1 MSTLYQQQQRSFIMS
16 SFYNK
21 SSKDD
26 VLKNLN
32 VLIDDLCR
40 SGGSV
45 NSNVEFQYDDIE
57 GIGIFSKAD
66 ITKGSVIVNVPYK
79 KCISVESLMR
89 NDIMRSIITDNPG
102 LLDYPDEI
110 LAIGLMY
117 SYKFIDVDINDD
129 IESQCEWIKHVKTLP
144 RTFNTTLYWSE
155 SELDELKYNNVFHL
169 TKLMKN
175 QMKNDWQ
182 GLHLS
187 LVDQY
192 PEFLSHATL
201 ELYMWALTVVYSR
214 AVGIQRHNKY
224 DRIIPPV
231 LDMANHSPNAGTEAA
246 DTLVF
251 DTQSDELRL
260 VSFSDV
266 ETKDECFAVYG
277 VYPNAKLAFTYGFVA
292 LNNPHRA
299 IDVWTKV
306 TPTSYEAQ
314 RKQEIL
320 QSNELTYNQT
330 YDFVGTIRDN
340 YISPAL
346 LATIR
351 IIQINDVEEL
361 SKAANAFKGQIIST
375 RNEAATYASLKNLIL
390 AKMHVEQ
397 AESDK
402 KKLGEMLLDGV
413 NLDNRLLIAII
424 IRSEEREL
432 YSSILALVD
441 TLNLKLESEGDLYI
455 PPDSPDF

>member
-1 MSTLYQQQQRSFIMS
+1 MSEF
-16 SFYNK
+16 NK
-21 SSKDD
+21 NDI
-26 VLKNLN
+26 LKNLN
-32 VLIDDLCR
+32 DLIDDL
-40 SGGSV
+40 SSNGGNV
-45 NSNVEFQYDDIE
+45 NKDVEFEYDDVE
-57 GIGIFSKAD
+57 GIGIFSKVN
-66 ITKGSVIVNVPYK
+66 ITKNSIIVSVPYN
-79 KCISVESLMR
+79 KCISVELIMNSLLKQ
-89 NDIMRSIITDNPG
+89 IIIDNPG
-102 LLDYPDEI
+102 LLNYPDEI

-117 SYKFIDVDINDD
+117 SYKFIDIIDITND
-129 IESQCEWIKHVKTLP
+129 IENQCSWVKHTKTLP
-144 RTFNTTLYWSE
+144 KSFNTTLFWT
-155 SELDELKYNNVFHL
+155 ELELEELKYNNIYHL

-175 QMKNDWQ
+175 QMKNDWE

-187 LVDQY
+187 LVEQY
-192 PEFLSHATL
+192 PEFLSHCTL
-201 ELYMWALTVVYSR
+201 DLYMWALTVVYSR
-214 AVGIQRHNKY
+214 AVGIQRYNKY

-246 DTLVF
+246 DTLVYN
-251 DTQSDELRL
+251 QQNDELRL
-260 VSFSDV
+260 VSFCDI
-266 ETKDECFAVYG
+266 EAGDEIFAVYG
-277 VYPNAKLAFTYGFVA
+277 VYPNAKLAFTYGFVV

-314 RKQEIL
+314 KKQQL
-320 QSNELTYNQT
+320 LNSNELTYNQT

-340 YISPAL
+340 YISPGL

-351 IIQINDVEEL
+351 IIQINDEDEL
-361 SKAANAFKGQIIST
+361 SNADKAFKGQIISK

-402 KKLGEMLLDGV
+402 KTLGEMLLDGIS
-413 NLDNRLLIAII
+413 LDNRLLIAII

-441 TLNLKLESEGDLYI
+441 SLILKLESEGDLYI

>member
-1 MSTLYQQQQRSFIMS
+1 MS
-16 SFYNK
+16 SFN
-21 SSKDD
+21 SSNM
-26 VLKNLN
+26 LKNLN
-32 VLIDDLCR
+32 ELIDDLCKN
-40 SGGSV
+40 GGSI

-57 GIGIFSKAD
+57 GIGIFSNSND
-66 ITKGSVIVNVPYK
+66 VSKGSIIVSVPYK
-79 KCISVESLMR
+79 KCISIEL
-89 NDIMRSIITDNPG
+89 IINSPLKIIINDNPG

-117 SYKFIDVDINDD
+117 SYKFIDINDINDD
-129 IESQCEWIKHVKTLP
+129 IYNQCSWIKHIKTLP
-144 RTFNTTLYWSE
+144 KTFNTTLYWSDN
-155 SELDELKYNNVFHL
+155 ELDELKYNNVYHL

-187 LVDQY
+187 LVEKY

-214 AVGIQRHNKY
+214 AVGIQRNNKY

-251 DTQSDELRL
+251 DTKNDELKL

-266 ETKDECFAVYG
+266 DNGDECFAVYG
-277 VYPNAKLAFTYGFVA
+277 IYPNAKLAFTYGFVS

-299 IDVWTKV
+299 IDVWTRV
-306 TPTSYEAQ
+306 TSTSYEAQ
-314 RKQEIL
+314 KKQEML

-330 YDFVGTIRDN
+330 YDFIGTIRDN

-351 IIQINDVEEL
+351 IIQINDEDEL
-361 SKAANAFKGQIIST
+361 SKANNAFNGQIISH
-375 RNEAATYASLKNLIL
+375 RNEAASYTSLKNLIL

-402 KKLGEMLLDGV
+402 KTLGEMLLDGV
-413 NLDNRLLIAII
+413 GLDNRLLMAII
-424 IRSEEREL
+424 IRSEERDL
-432 YSSILALVD
+432 YSNVLALVD
-441 TLNLKLESEGDLYI
+441 ILQTRLDSEGDLYI
-455 PPDSPDF
+455 PPDSPDFVLGHF

>member
-1 MSTLYQQQQRSFIMS
+1 MSTFTTASNNNNNTLQQ
-16 SFYNK
+16 
-21 SSKDD
+21 KDD
-26 VLKNLN
+26 VIKNLHI
-32 VLIDDLCR
+32 LIDDLCNN
-40 SGGSV
+40 GG
-45 NSNVEFQYDDIE
+45 NINNNIEFQYDDIQ
-57 GIGIFSKAD
+57 GIGIFSKNN
-66 ITKGSVIVNVPYK
+66 ISKGSILVNVPYQ
-79 KCISVESLMR
+79 KCISVEL
-89 NDIMRSIITDNPG
+89 IMLSPLKQIIIDNPG
-102 LLDYPDEI
+102 LINYPDEI

-117 SYKFIDVDINDD
+117 SYKFIDIIDINDD
-129 IESQCEWIKHVKTLP
+129 IYNQCQWIKHTKTLP
-144 RTFNTTLYWSE
+144 KTFNTTLYWSDN
-155 SELDELKYNNVFHL
+155 ELDELKYNNVYHL

-182 GLHLS
+182 GLHLA
-187 LVDQY
+187 LVEQY

-214 AVGIQRHNKY
+214 AVGIQRNNKY

-231 LDMANHSPNAGTEAA
+231 LDMANHSPHAGTEAA

-251 DTQSDELRL
+251 DTHNDVLKL

-266 ETKDECFAVYG
+266 DIGDECFAVYG
-277 VYPNAKLAFTYGFVA
+277 VYPNAKLAFTYGFVS

-306 TPTSYEAQ
+306 TSSSYESQ
-314 RKQEIL
+314 KKQEML

-330 YDFVGTIRDN
+330 YDFTGTIRDN
-340 YISPAL
+340 YISPSL

-351 IIQINDVEEL
+351 IIQINDEDEM
-361 SKAANAFKGQIIST
+361 SKANNAFNGQIISL
-375 RNEAATYASLKNLIL
+375 RNEAATYTSLKNMIL

-402 KKLGEMLLDGV
+402 KRLGEMLLDGMK
-413 NLDNRLLIAII
+413 LDNRLLTAII
-424 IRSEEREL
+424 IRSEERDL

-441 TLNLKLESEGDLYI
+441 VLQSKLDNDGELYI
-455 PPDSPDF
+455 PPDSPDFKE